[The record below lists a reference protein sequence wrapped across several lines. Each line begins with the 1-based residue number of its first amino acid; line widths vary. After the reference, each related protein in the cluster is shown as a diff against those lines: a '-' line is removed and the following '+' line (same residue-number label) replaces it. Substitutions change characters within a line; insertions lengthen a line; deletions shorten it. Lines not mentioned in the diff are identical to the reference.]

1 MVFYHCPHDEGFGNS
16 RCQGEPDWKVNEDR
30 QVPIGT
36 GKEFMTV
43 HIQEGCKLTPDKCG
57 KLIRLEEAVDLT
69 APWLQDKEVIEE
81 GKPKEK
87 SKEKGKEET
96 KSKTKAAK
104 KLEGEIAQKSMF

>member
-1 MVFYHCPHDEGFGNS
+1 MVFYRCPHEAIFGNS
-16 RCQGEPDWKVNEDR
+16 RCQGEPDWITKPELVNEMIPPSA
-30 QVPIGT
+30 Q
-36 GKEFMTV
+36 
-43 HIQEGCKLTPDKCG
+43 CKLNPETCG
-57 KLIRLEEAVDLT
+57 KLIRIEEAVDLT

-96 KSKTKAAK
+96 KGKTKAAK